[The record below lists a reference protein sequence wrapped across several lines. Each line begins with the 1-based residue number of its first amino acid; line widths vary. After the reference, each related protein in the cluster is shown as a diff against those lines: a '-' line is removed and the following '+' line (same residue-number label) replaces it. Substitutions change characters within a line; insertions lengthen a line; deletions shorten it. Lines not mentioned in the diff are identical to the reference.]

1 MEVTK
6 IKTGRQKSM
15 EAEKLIE
22 ALHTVEKLKRTM
34 RHCYTSDDRKESV
47 AEHCWRV
54 ALMAYWME
62 DEFSEVDI
70 NKVIKMCLI
79 HDLGECFTGDI
90 PCFKKTEA
98 DEETEENLL
107 YQWVATLPEP
117 LNDKMRTLYQ
127 EMSELKT
134 LEAKI
139 YKALDNMEGALSHNE
154 SDLKTW
160 EPHEYELTKNY
171 GIDKSQF
178 HPYIKHL
185 RECIRQETVDKI
197 IAAGRNITLAEESDK
212 DELLKLYRSMIG
224 GAADWNEYYPSME
237 NIEFDIAHDSLFVM
251 KNQKGEI
258 ISAISID
265 HDEEVDKL
273 DCWSKDFQP
282 SAEVARVCV
291 RKDLQGQGIAKMMM
305 EHVFTVLREQNKKS
319 VHILVRDN
327 HKVALKCYSD
337 LGFVPVGE
345 CELFEKHFVCM
356 EKSL

>member
-62 DEFSEVDI
+62 DEFPEVDI

-197 IAAGRNITLAEESDK
+197 IAAGRNITLAEEFDK

-251 KNQKGEI
+251 KNQKREI
-258 ISAISID
+258 IAAISID

-305 EHVFTVLREQNKKS
+305 EHVFAVLVSRTKRVFIYLCVIIIK
-319 VHILVRDN
+319 
-327 HKVALKCYSD
+327 
-337 LGFVPVGE
+337 
-345 CELFEKHFVCM
+345 
-356 EKSL
+356 

>member
-1 MEVTK
+1 M
-6 IKTGRQKSM
+6 
-15 EAEKLIE
+15 
-22 ALHTVEKLKRTM
+22 
-34 RHCYTSDDRKESV
+34 
-47 AEHCWRV
+47 
-54 ALMAYWME
+54 
-62 DEFSEVDI
+62 
-70 NKVIKMCLI
+70 
-79 HDLGECFTGDI
+79 
-90 PCFKKTEA
+90 
-98 DEETEENLL
+98 
-107 YQWVATLPEP
+107 
-117 LNDKMRTLYQ
+117 
-127 EMSELKT
+127 
-134 LEAKI
+134 
-139 YKALDNMEGALSHNE
+139 
-154 SDLKTW
+154 
-160 EPHEYELTKNY
+160 
-171 GIDKSQF
+171 
-178 HPYIKHL
+178 
-185 RECIRQETVDKI
+185 DKI

-258 ISAISID
+258 IAAISID

-327 HKVALKCYSD
+327 HKVALKCYRD

-345 CELFEKHFVCM
+345 CELFEKYFVCM
-356 EKSL
+356 EKKL

>member
-1 MEVTK
+1 
-6 IKTGRQKSM
+6 M
-15 EAEKLIE
+15 EAEKLME

-62 DEFSEVDI
+62 DEFPEVDI

-224 GAADWNEYYPSME
+224 GAADWE
-237 NIEFDIAHDSLFVM
+237 
-251 KNQKGEI
+251 
-258 ISAISID
+258 
-265 HDEEVDKL
+265 
-273 DCWSKDFQP
+273 
-282 SAEVARVCV
+282 
-291 RKDLQGQGIAKMMM
+291 
-305 EHVFTVLREQNKKS
+305 
-319 VHILVRDN
+319 
-327 HKVALKCYSD
+327 
-337 LGFVPVGE
+337 
-345 CELFEKHFVCM
+345 
-356 EKSL
+356 

>member
-62 DEFSEVDI
+62 DEFPEVDI

-171 GIDKSQF
+171 GID
-178 HPYIKHL
+178 
-185 RECIRQETVDKI
+185 
-197 IAAGRNITLAEESDK
+197 
-212 DELLKLYRSMIG
+212 IG

-305 EHVFTVLREQNKKS
+305 EHVFAVLREQNKKS

-337 LGFVPVGE
+337 LGFVLVGE

-356 EKSL
+356 EKKL

>member
-1 MEVTK
+1 
-6 IKTGRQKSM
+6 M

-34 RHCYTSDDRKESV
+34 RHCYTFDDRKESV

-62 DEFSEVDI
+62 DEFPEADM

-90 PCFKKTEA
+90 PCFKKTDA
-98 DEETEENLL
+98 DEDVEENLL
-107 YQWVATLPEP
+107 YQWVATLPAPFHEQ
-117 LNDKMRTLYQ
+117 MRALYQ
-127 EMSELKT
+127 EMSERKT
-134 LEAKI
+134 LEAQI
-139 YKALDNMEGALSHNE
+139 YKALDNMEGVMAHNE
-154 SDLKTW
+154 SSIKTW

-171 GIDKSQF
+171 GLDKTQF

-185 RECIRQETVDKI
+185 RECLREETVDKI
-197 IAAGRNITLAEESDK
+197 IAAGRNITLAEESDE

-224 GAADWNEYYPSME
+224 GAANWNEYYPSME

-258 ISAISID
+258 IAAISID
-265 HDEEVDKL
+265 HDEEVDQFA
-273 DCWSKDFQP
+273 CWSKELQP
-282 SAEVARVCV
+282 SAEVARLCV

-305 EHVFTVLREQNKKS
+305 EHVFTVLREQHKKS

-327 HKVALKCYSD
+327 HEVALKCYRD

-345 CELFEKHFVCM
+345 SEMFDLHFVCM
-356 EKSL
+356 EKML

>member
-1 MEVTK
+1 
-6 IKTGRQKSM
+6 M

-62 DEFSEVDI
+62 DEFPEVDI

-79 HDLGECFTGDI
+79 HDL
-90 PCFKKTEA
+90 
-98 DEETEENLL
+98 
-107 YQWVATLPEP
+107 
-117 LNDKMRTLYQ
+117 DKMWTLYQ

-224 GAADWNEYYPSME
+224 GAANWNEYYPSME

-305 EHVFTVLREQNKKS
+305 EHVFAVLREQNKKS

-337 LGFVPVGE
+337 LGFVLVGE

-356 EKSL
+356 EKKL

>member
-1 MEVTK
+1 MT
-6 IKTGRQKSM
+6 
-15 EAEKLIE
+15 
-22 ALHTVEKLKRTM
+22 
-34 RHCYTSDDRKESV
+34 
-47 AEHCWRV
+47 
-54 ALMAYWME
+54 
-62 DEFSEVDI
+62 
-70 NKVIKMCLI
+70 
-79 HDLGECFTGDI
+79 
-90 PCFKKTEA
+90 
-98 DEETEENLL
+98 
-107 YQWVATLPEP
+107 
-117 LNDKMRTLYQ
+117 
-127 EMSELKT
+127 
-134 LEAKI
+134 
-139 YKALDNMEGALSHNE
+139 
-154 SDLKTW
+154 
-160 EPHEYELTKNY
+160 
-171 GIDKSQF
+171 
-178 HPYIKHL
+178 
-185 RECIRQETVDKI
+185 
-197 IAAGRNITLAEESDK
+197 NITLAEESDK

-258 ISAISID
+258 IAAISID

-327 HKVALKCYSD
+327 HKAALKCYSD

-356 EKSL
+356 EKKL